1 MPDEVP
7 KKKRGRPKGST
18 DKKQR
23 KVSNPDRTSVPKGM
37 EAYNANLHAFLDYI
51 TPETRGSR
59 FDLPELKRR
68 FEKYKQACVEFGM
81 RASNINA
88 YRALGIHTQ
97 LVFDYVNGV
106 VDCPEETR
114 SFLIEVGE
122 YCASYREMLGID
134 GKIHPATLIFWQRNY
149 DGLKD
154 QHEQVIINRSQ
165 TEEATSEN
173 ELAKKYL
180 ENASVVALPDKS
192 GTESTV
198 REETTIETAVDKLL
212 KESLD

>member
-1 MPDEVP
+1 MPDEAP

-18 DKKQR
+18 DKKPR
-23 KVSNPDRTSVPKGM
+23 KISDRMSIPDDLKD
-37 EAYNANLHAFLDYI
+37 YNTNVMAFLEYV
-51 TPETRGSR
+51 TPETRGNR
-59 FDLPELKRR
+59 FDLPELKKR
-68 FEKYKQACVEFGM
+68 FDRYRQACVDFSV
-81 RASNINA
+81 RPSNLNA
-88 YRALGIHTQ
+88 YRALGFQKQ
-97 LVFDYVNGV
+97 LVFDYINGL
-106 VDCPEETR
+106 VDCPEDTR
-114 SFLIEVGE
+114 LFLIDVGE

-165 TEEATSEN
+165 PEEIVNEN

-180 ENASVVALPDKS
+180 ENASVAALPDKS
-192 GTESTV
+192 ETENTV
-198 REETTIETAVDKLL
+198 HEEATIETTVDKLL

>member
-1 MPDEVP
+1 MPDEAP

-18 DKKQR
+18 DKKPR
-23 KVSNPDRTSVPKGM
+23 KISDRMSVPDDLKD
-37 EAYNANLHAFLDYI
+37 YNANVMAFLEYV
-51 TPETRGSR
+51 TPETRGNR

-68 FEKYKQACVEFGM
+68 FDRYRQACVDFNI
-81 RASNINA
+81 RPSNLNA
-88 YRALGIHTQ
+88 YRALGFQKQ
-97 LVFDYVNGV
+97 LVFDYINGLI
-106 VDCPEETR
+106 DCPEDTR
-114 SFLIEVGE
+114 LFLIDVGE

-165 TEEATSEN
+165 PEEIVNEN

-180 ENASVVALPDKS
+180 ENASVAALPDKS
-192 GTESTV
+192 ETESTV
-198 REETTIETAVDKLL
+198 HEETTIETTVDKLL

>member
-1 MPDEVP
+1 MPDEQP
-7 KKKRGRPKGST
+7 KRKRGRPKGST

-23 KVSNPDRTSVPKGM
+23 KTADHMSVPDNLK
-37 EAYNANLHAFLDYI
+37 EYNSNVMAFLEYV

-59 FDLPELKRR
+59 FDLPELERR
-68 FEKYKQACVEFGM
+68 FARYRQACVDFGIKP
-81 RASNINA
+81 SNLNA

-97 LVFDYVNGV
+97 LVFDYVNGI
-106 VDCPEETR
+106 VDCPPETVD
-114 SFLIEVGE
+114 FLKTVGE
-122 YCASYREMLGID
+122 YCAAYREMLGID

-165 TEEATSEN
+165 PEEIANEN

-192 GTESTV
+192 TESNSV
-198 REETTIETAVDKLL
+198 REEGTVDKLL
-212 KESLD
+212 KETLD

>member
-1 MPDEVP
+1 MPGEKP
-7 KKKRGRPKGST
+7 KRKPGRPKGST

-23 KVSNPDRTSVPKGM
+23 KGSDRMSVPDDLKD
-37 EAYNANLHAFLDYI
+37 YNDNVLAFLEYI
-51 TPETRGSR
+51 TPETKGSK

-68 FEKYKQACVEFGM
+68 FAKYRKACLDFGI
-81 RASNINA
+81 RPANLNA
-88 YRALGIHTQ
+88 YRALGLHKVT
-97 LVFDYVNGV
+97 VFDWINGSI
-106 VDCPEETR
+106 DCPEDTR
-114 SFLIEVGE
+114 DFLIDVSE

-165 TEEATSEN
+165 PEEIVNEN

-180 ENASVVALPDKS
+180 ENASVTALPDNS
-192 GTESTV
+192 AENSV
-198 REETTIETAVDKLL
+198 REETTTDKTIKET
-212 KESLD
+212 LD

>member
-1 MPDEVP
+1 MPDEQP
-7 KKKRGRPKGST
+7 KRKRGRPKGST

-23 KVSNPDRTSVPKGM
+23 KSSSGSRMSVPDDLKD
-37 EAYNANLHAFLDYI
+37 YNANVMAFLEYV
-51 TPETRGSR
+51 TPETKGNR

-68 FEKYKQACVEFGM
+68 FDKYRKACVEF
-81 RASNINA
+81 NIRPANLNA
-88 YRALGIHTQ
+88 YRALGIHQQ

-106 VDCPEETR
+106 VDCPPETVD
-114 SFLIEVGE
+114 FLKSVGE

-165 TEEATSEN
+165 PEEIVNEN

-180 ENASVVALPDKS
+180 ENASVAALPDNS
-192 GTESTV
+192 AENSV
-198 REETTIETAVDKLL
+198 REETTVDKLI
-212 KESLD
+212 KETLD